1 MSQTHKRHKGPH
13 QTKSG
18 DNDNDSGSNDID
30 GYGIPSYQTLLQ
42 NASKQLPWQS
52 AVILV

>member
-1 MSQTHKRHKGPH
+1 MSRTHKRHKGPDH
-13 QTKSG
+13 GSG
-18 DNDNDSGSNDID
+18 NDEKGSNDVD
-30 GYGIPSYQTLLQ
+30 EYGIPSYQTLLQ